1 MSVSEGV
8 GVRKWE
14 TMTNVESFLKD
25 LGFLEVREDYS
36 SLRFF
41 CFWQS
46 QTLLANV
53 LDIG

>member
-14 TMTNVESFLKD
+14 TMTNIKSFLTD
-25 LGFLEVREDYS
+25 LGFLEVGEDYS

-41 CFWQS
+41 
-46 QTLLANV
+46 LAV
-53 LDIG
+53 SDVARECP